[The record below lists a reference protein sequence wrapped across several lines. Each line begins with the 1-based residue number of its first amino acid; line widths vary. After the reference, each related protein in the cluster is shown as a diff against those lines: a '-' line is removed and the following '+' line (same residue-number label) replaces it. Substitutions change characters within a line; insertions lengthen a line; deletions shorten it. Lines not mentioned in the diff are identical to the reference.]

1 MRVTT
6 IKLSA
11 VRTVNLANFNS
22 MKVEAE
28 VGAELGDGE
37 TIDDVRQTLQAEV
50 NKLLKANAQETK
62 GANLI

>member
-11 VRTVNLANFNS
+11 TRTLNMGNFNS

-28 VGAELGDGE
+28 ITAELGDGE
-37 TIDDVRQTLQAEV
+37 TVDDVRQPMQAEV